1 MVYAKKAGAAVMDHR
16 GRSTKGHRR
25 PFPGGYCI
33 LVVWICVFGQAWS
46 APFDLIVC
54 GSGGEVEYE
63 ERFADWGGRLKRVL
77 VEDLGHRSENVR
89 LLVETGEDA
98 DGRSDL
104 SAIRAAFEGLGK
116 QVGERDDLF
125 VYLIGHGSFRRK
137 VAKLNIPGADLS
149 ADELDGLL
157 SGISARR
164 IVVVN
169 GASASAAFINTLS
182 GNGRIIC
189 TSTKS
194 VDERYATQFMEYFI
208 QALEEESADQNRDD
222 RISVLEACQQA
233 ASLAEAW
240 YMGAGLLSTEHGL
253 LDDNGDGLGSRLLE
267 GPEKERRRR
276 SAEDGK
282 LAANCFL
289 KDFQFPPGASPEMIE
304 AYRTILQEVERLVQK
319 KTEVAPDVYD
329 RDLEALLVKAAR
341 LHRRLRMVKQ

>member
-1 MVYAKKAGAAVMDHR
+1 M
-16 GRSTKGHRR
+16 
-25 PFPGGYCI
+25 I
-33 LVVWICVFGQAWS
+33 WICVLANGQAWS

-54 GSGGEVEYE
+54 GSGGEVEYQ
-63 ERFADWGGRLKRVL
+63 ERFVDWGGRLKRVL

-89 LLVETGEDA
+89 LLTESGEDA
-98 DGRSDL
+98 DGKSDL
-104 SAIRAAFEGLGK
+104 SEIRAAFQRLGK

-157 SGISARR
+157 TGVSARR

-169 GASASAAFINTLS
+169 GASASAAFINALS
-182 GNGRIIC
+182 GDGRIIC

-233 ASLAEAW
+233 ASLTEAW
-240 YMGAGLLSTEHGL
+240 YMGAGLLATEHGL
-253 LDDNGDGLGSRLLE
+253 L
-267 GPEKERRRR
+267 
-276 SAEDGK
+276 
-282 LAANCFL
+282 
-289 KDFQFPPGASPEMIE
+289 
-304 AYRTILQEVERLVQK
+304 
-319 KTEVAPDVYD
+319 
-329 RDLEALLVKAAR
+329 
-341 LHRRLRMVKQ
+341 